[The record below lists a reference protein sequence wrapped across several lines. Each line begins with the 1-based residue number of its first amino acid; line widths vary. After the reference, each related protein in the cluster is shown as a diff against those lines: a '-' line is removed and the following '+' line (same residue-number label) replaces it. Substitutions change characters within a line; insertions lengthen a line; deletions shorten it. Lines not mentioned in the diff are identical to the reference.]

1 MMSRNLILAIGI
13 LCIPFIYLALSW
25 GSMPDQ
31 VALHF
36 GADGQPDRY
45 GHKSE
50 LFIALGIISAVGLLA
65 FGLIQWLPTIDP
77 KKNLETSSTTLFKIG
92 FSLVVFMAIL
102 NIYIIYSATHATEGR
117 LVFVLLGAFFAVLG
131 NLLHSVKPNYFVGMR
146 LPWTLESEANW
157 RATHQFAS
165 RIWFGG
171 GIAIAI
177 FSLLLPLKWVVGVF
191 LVSVILLT
199 VVPAVYSYRYFKQNG

>member
-13 LCIPFIYLALSW
+13 LCIPFIYLALTW

-45 GHKSE
+45 GPKSE

-102 NIYIIYSATHATEGR
+102 NIYIIYSATHATKADWYLYCSVPFLR
-117 LVFVLLGAFFAVLG
+117 CLATCCTVLNPIILSACDCRGPLKVRPTGGPHINLPPAFGLAEV
-131 NLLHSVKPNYFVGMR
+131 
-146 LPWTLESEANW
+146 
-157 RATHQFAS
+157 
-165 RIWFGG
+165 
-171 GIAIAI
+171 
-177 FSLLLPLKWVVGVF
+177 LPLPSSLCCFPSNGWLVYF
-191 LVSVILLT
+191 LFRL
-199 VVPAVYSYRYFKQNG
+199 YC

>member
-77 KKNLETSSTTLFKIG
+77 KRTWKPLPQP
-92 FSLVVFMAIL
+92 SL
-102 NIYIIYSATHATEGR
+102 R
-117 LVFVLLGAFFAVLG
+117 
-131 NLLHSVKPNYFVGMR
+131 
-146 LPWTLESEANW
+146 
-157 RATHQFAS
+157 
-165 RIWFGG
+165 
-171 GIAIAI
+171 
-177 FSLLLPLKWVVGVF
+177 
-191 LVSVILLT
+191 
-199 VVPAVYSYRYFKQNG
+199 

>member
-13 LCIPFIYLALSW
+13 LCIPFIYLALTW

-45 GHKSE
+45 GPKSE

-77 KKNLETSSTTLFKIG
+77 KKTLETSSTTLFKIG

-131 NLLHSVKPNYFVGMR
+131 NLLHSVKPNYFIGMR

-171 GIAIAI
+171 GISIAI
-177 FSLLLPLKWVVGVF
+177 LSLLLPLKWVVGVF
-191 LVSVILLT
+191 LVSVVLLT